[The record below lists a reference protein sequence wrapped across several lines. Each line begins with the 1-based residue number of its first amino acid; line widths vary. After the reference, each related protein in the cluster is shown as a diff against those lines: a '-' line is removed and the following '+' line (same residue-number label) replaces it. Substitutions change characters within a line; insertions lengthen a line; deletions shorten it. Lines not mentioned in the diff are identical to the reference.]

1 MERLLPA
8 TDLPFDVGAL
18 YHRRSEIHGVLGG
31 QQQGGISTPV
41 DKPFVIIFTGEAG
54 RSHGYDDFWNEEDGV
69 FNYFGEGQSGDMKMT
84 SGNRAISQHVNEGK
98 RLLVFKSLGHG
109 QPCRFDGE
117 FICLGSYVRPD
128 TPATRGPNRD
138 AIVFRLQPLSR
149 DSFLQPNKVGYQH
162 PVEMALGSTT
172 ALKLSAVRTKQEL
185 FRRRLIAVEK
195 KCRLTSIMDLRF
207 LRASHIKPWAICETG
222 NERTDGNNGL
232 LLTPHA
238 DLLFDKGWVT
248 FEESGRLCVAGDL
261 PKTVRTKIGINL
273 REGRN
278 CGKFNSD
285 QQAYLEFHR
294 NKIFEKRYRQES
306 DPLEDLVQSLAN

>member
-8 TDLPFDVGAL
+8 TDLPFEVGAL
-18 YHRRSEIHGVLGG
+18 YNRRQEIHGILGG
-31 QQQGGISTPV
+31 QQQGGISTPA

-54 RSHGYDDFWNEEDGV
+54 KSHGYADFWNEEDGV

-84 SGNRAISQHVNEGK
+84 GGNRAIGGHVNEGK

-128 TPATRGPNRD
+128 TPATRGPNRN
-138 AIVFRLQPLSR
+138 AIVFRLQPLSG
-149 DSFLQPNKVGYQH
+149 DSFKQASKAADQSAIEL
-162 PVEMALGSTT
+162 ALGSTT
-172 ALKLSAVRTKQEL
+172 ALRFSAVRTKQDL
-185 FRRRLIAVEK
+185 FRRRLNDIEK

-207 LRASHIKPWAICETG
+207 LRASHIKPWASCDTG

-248 FEESGRLCVAGDL
+248 FGEKGRLRIASDL
-261 PKTVRTKIGINL
+261 PQGVRSKIGLNL

-278 CGKFNSD
+278 CGHFNSE
-285 QQAYLEFHR
+285 QQVYLEYHR
-294 NKIFEKRYRQES
+294 NKIFEKRYRQDS
-306 DPLEDLVQSLAN
+306 DPLEDLVQNLAT